1 MRALGLFL
9 LLVGCLVLLW
19 PWYGH
24 LFRFLLHIPRADTQ
38 LYGGAALLAGIAA
51 LVIGQVRAR

>member
-9 LLVGCLVLLW
+9 LLVGCRVLLW

-24 LFRFLLHIPRADTQ
+24 LFRFFTMARSDTH
-38 LYGGAALLAGIAA
+38 LYGGAALVAGIAM
-51 LVIGQVRAR
+51 LVIGRMRAG

>member
-24 LFRFLLHIPRADTQ
+24 LFRFFTITRSDTQ
-38 LYGGAALLAGIAA
+38 LYGGTMLVGGVVT
-51 LVIGQVRAR
+51 LVIGRIRAG